1 MGQKHPFEENR
12 VRENPVGES
21 RIKERRNG
29 VFARAVFG
37 AAFGLCLVIAGGISA
52 AYAAEAD
59 DEEDLL
65 PDQKLIR
72 SILRGLGLRNGQE
85 AGIEYKERPPLVV
98 PPSRDLPPPQTM
110 GSVAQRNPA
119 WPVDPDEKRHQEQ
132 KKANAERKRFILEEQ
147 LNQISPRELNSVPPG
162 APGPGG
168 RAPPTVDVP
177 GPQLSPGELGFKN
190 SMWAD
195 MLGLGKFFGKDEE
208 EAATFTR
215 EPPRVSLTDPPA
227 GYRTPSPAEP
237 YGLRSSRDV
246 GKKKVVDRQEEGTLG
261 K

>member
-1 MGQKHPFEENR
+1 MRQNQLGESLVPEHQ
-12 VRENPVGES
+12 VRETW
-21 RIKERRNG
+21 IKPRRNG
-29 VFARAVFG
+29 KLPRAAL
-37 AAFGLCLVIAGGISA
+37 AAALGLGLVIAGGMGA
-52 AYAAEAD
+52 AYAAEAN

-72 SILRGLGLRNGQE
+72 NILRGLGLRNGQE

-98 PPSRDLPPPQTM
+98 PPTRDLPPPQSI
-110 GSVAQRNPA
+110 GSVAQRNPG
-119 WPVDPDEKRHQEQ
+119 WPVDPDEKRRQEE
-132 KKANAERKRFILEEQ
+132 KKAKAEKKRFVLEESLQQ
-147 LNQISPRELNSVPPG
+147 LSPRELNSVPPG

-168 RAPPTVDVP
+168 RAPPAVDLP

-195 MLGLGKFFGKDEE
+195 MLGLGKFFGGKDEDE
-208 EAATFTR
+208 VTNFTR
-215 EPPRVSLTDPPA
+215 EPPRLSLTDPPA

-237 YGLRSSRDV
+237 YGVRSKRDV
-246 GKKKVVDRQEEGTLG
+246 EKKQVRDRQEEGTSG